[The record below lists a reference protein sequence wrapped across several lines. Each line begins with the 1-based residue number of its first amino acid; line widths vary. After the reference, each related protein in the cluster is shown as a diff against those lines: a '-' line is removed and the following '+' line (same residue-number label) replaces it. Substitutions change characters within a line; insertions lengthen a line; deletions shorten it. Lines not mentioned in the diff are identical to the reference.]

1 MCIRDREQAELR
13 QQQAAEE
20 TTAQAAEELYDREAA
35 VAYADQWIEERS
47 GDWADYTGSGGNCQ
61 NYASQVLYAGGIPMD
76 IQGDYIWK
84 WHDDTVSNRGVAWG
98 RSSSWSGVKQFI
110 DYAAGNTGYGLAAE
124 VDAPYDTGEPGDLIH
139 MGVDSDWRHTVV
151 ITQPVSDGS
160 GQVVDYLVDSNTANL
175 QDYPASL
182 YGYTDQIL
190 VHILGWN
197 QN

>member
-1 MCIRDREQAELR
+1 M
-13 QQQAAEE
+13 
-20 TTAQAAEELYDREAA
+20 
-35 VAYADQWIEERS
+35 AYADRWAEERS
-47 GDWADYTGSGGNCQ
+47 GDWADYTGAGVNCQ
-61 NYASQVLYAGGIPMD
+61 NYASQVLYAGGI
-76 IQGDYIWK
+76 
-84 WHDDTVSNRGVAWG
+84 RGVALG

-160 GQVVDYLVDSNTANL
+160 GRVVDYLVDSNTANL

>member
-1 MCIRDREQAELR
+1 M
-13 QQQAAEE
+13 
-20 TTAQAAEELYDREAA
+20 LY
-35 VAYADQWIEERS
+35 S
-47 GDWADYTGSGGNCQ
+47 
-61 NYASQVLYAGGIPMD
+61 GGIPMD

-84 WHDDTVSNRGVAWG
+84 WYDDTVSNRGVAWG

-151 ITQPVSDGS
+151 ITQPVSDDS